1 MWGKFSICTLLP
13 SALGS
18 LVQESLSRIAV
29 SSPDTAYNNNIL
41 ALKLKIFNAC
51 QKSIASTKIPG
62 NLHDIVDEIQLR
74 NKHFSASIYGFII
87 ADGVNTSDDA
97 VGFLGGGVKVLPAG
111 SLRTWIRR

>member
-1 MWGKFSICTLLP
+1 M
-13 SALGS
+13 
-18 LVQESLSRIAV
+18 
-29 SSPDTAYNNNIL
+29 
-41 ALKLKIFNAC
+41 
-51 QKSIASTKIPG
+51 
-62 NLHDIVDEIQLR
+62 VDEIQLR